1 MYVRKP
7 LAQANRKIQFYAE
20 FSIIFALKGVYG
32 ISWGG
37 GGGEGGKGCP
47 LNFQFRECSLKP
59 AFPLLRHRGN
69 DIVPSPQSSTLLLM

>member
-37 GGGEGGKGCP
+37 RGGG
-47 LNFQFRECSLKP
+47 RERLPPKLSVQ
-59 AFPLLRHRGN
+59 G
-69 DIVPSPQSSTLLLM
+69 V

>member
-1 MYVRKP
+1 MTMYVRKP

-32 ISWGG
+32 IRW
-37 GGGEGGKGCP
+37 GGEGKVAP

>member
-1 MYVRKP
+1 MTMYVRKP

-32 ISWGG
+32 IRWGEGG
-37 GGGEGGKGCP
+37 GGKGFP
-47 LNFQFRECSLKP
+47 LNFQFKECSLKP

>member
-32 ISWGG
+32 IRWGG
-37 GGGEGGKGCP
+37 GGGKGCP
-47 LNFQFRECSLKP
+47 LNFQFRACSLKP

>member
-7 LAQANRKIQFYAE
+7 LAQENRKIQFYAE
-20 FSIIFALKGVYG
+20 FSIIFALKSVYG
-32 ISWGG
+32 IRCGG
-37 GGGEGGKGCP
+37 GGGKGCP

>member
-1 MYVRKP
+1 MTMYVRKP

-37 GGGEGGKGCP
+37 RGGG
-47 LNFQFRECSLKP
+47 RERLPPKLSVQ
-59 AFPLLRHRGN
+59 G
-69 DIVPSPQSSTLLLM
+69 V